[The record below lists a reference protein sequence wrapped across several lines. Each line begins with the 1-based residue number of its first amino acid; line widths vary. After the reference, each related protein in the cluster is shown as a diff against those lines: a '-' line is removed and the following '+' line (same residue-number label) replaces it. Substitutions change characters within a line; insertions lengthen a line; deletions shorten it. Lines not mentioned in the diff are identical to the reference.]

1 MFPMVN
7 QGWIVNE
14 TAESRFPLR
23 FKESY
28 RLITPEKVEYDL
40 PALQYIQQRST
51 VNKPLT
57 ALIIHTGPLREENFV
72 YRIIPR
78 VRYAPRFTAEI
89 ITPIV
94 RCINGEKLIVRLTNH
109 SRDPVADKLVVRDS
123 IAYSNI
129 ARVALREKESSQ
141 QDTLTLTWYNQIP
154 DSSYLVPVEYGGVR
168 IAQFLGRKFSA
179 EVDTTIRVGV
189 VTGRE
194 GSQTVEALRRLGIRH
209 YSDLHRDPVSI
220 GALQGMTTV
229 IIDRRAMTLRIF
241 TEQERQTLFRFV
253 SDGGHV
259 LVLAQDAGSWNA
271 APLIDQIH
279 LVPAGINSEQDTVQL
294 DSSNPFLRT
303 PNIISEKDFDGWII
317 RRSYNNRIA
326 GETKAGTVV
335 VSTQAGDPLLV
346 TVHHGKGRITYVD
359 LALTTQFMNVHPGA
373 MRLFANLVS
382 HRGE

>member
-1 MFPMVN
+1 MVN

-14 TAESRFPLR
+14 TAQSKFPLQ
-23 FKESY
+23 FKEPY

-57 ALIIHTGPLREENFV
+57 ALIIHTGPVREENFV
-72 YRIIPR
+72 YRILPM
-78 VRYAPRFTAEI
+78 VQYAPRFTAEV

-109 SRDPVADKLVVRDS
+109 SRDPVADKLAVRDS

-129 ARVALREKESSQ
+129 ARVTLREKESSQ

-154 DSSYLVPVEYGGVR
+154 DSSYLVPIEYGGVR

-189 VTGRE
+189 ITGRE
-194 GSQTVEALRRLGIRH
+194 GSQTVEALRRLGIKH
-209 YSDLHRDPVSI
+209 YSDLHRNPVSI
-220 GALQGMTTV
+220 ETLQGLTTV
-229 IIDRRAMTLRIF
+229 ILDRRAMTLRTF
-241 TEQERQTLFRFV
+241 TEQERQTLFRFA

-259 LVLAQDAGSWNA
+259 LVLAQDADSWNA
-271 APLIDQIH
+271 APLIRQIR
-279 LVPAGINSEQDTVQL
+279 LTPAGMQNERISVQL
-294 DSSNPFLRT
+294 DSSDAFLRT
-303 PNIISEKDFDGWII
+303 PNIISEKDFDGWIL
-317 RRSYNNRIA
+317 RRSYNRVA
-326 GETKAGTVV
+326 GETKAGTIVI
-335 VSTQAGDPLLV
+335 STQAGDPLLV

-359 LALTTQFMNVHPGA
+359 LALTAQFMNVHPGA
-373 MRLFANLVS
+373 MRLLANLVS